1 MYSINPLNV
10 LKLLEEEYKLRY
22 QPDDAPSDADKQL
35 KDLIKDLID
44 IKIARSDSPVL
55 EVEEDLQGD
64 LQLDGL
70 TFDDFEKTAG
80 GADLLNGSAE
90 RYFFE
95 DDRLNEPVTS
105 DTEPS
110 SHEIFVPRLPDS
122 RVPSSQAVNLDY
134 KKRAVDYWCNDTA
147 KKRRSL
153 SSVRNHFTKVRDER
167 QLRDWKKQLAGGGS
181 RFDKL
186 KVIRF
191 ETAKQYFMAKQKR
204 QVVKDLNLQR
214 WAIPANNDVDLPG
227 FTASP
232 YWVSKF
238 KRYYGIFDRKITKFV
253 TKKSLEA
260 APQVKQS
267 AEECVALVRSRIAEH
282 GLDCL
287 WNTDQSGVGYEMR
300 PGRTLEQKGVKPV
313 EAITQSENSMTH
325 SYTVM
330 MTISPGTRKFHP
342 ILFITPKEEKGVF
355 GPIVSKTMFKAD
367 DLYITASTSGKM
379 TKKPYLEW
387 SEKVLFPHMED
398 RCILLADSWKT
409 FTDQDAVIELKPEEL
424 QYEMITI
431 PPKISLR
438 GRK

>member
-22 QPDDAPSDADKQL
+22 QPDDAPSEADKQL
-35 KDLIKDLID
+35 KGIIKDLID

-55 EVEEDLQGD
+55 EVDEDLQGD

-80 GADLLNGSAE
+80 DANLLNGSAE

-95 DDRLNEPVTS
+95 DDRLNEPVTN
-105 DTEPS
+105 P
-110 SHEIFVPRLPDS
+110 

-134 KKRAVDYWCNDTA
+134 KKRAVDYYCNVTA

-167 QLRDWKKQLAGGGS
+167 QLRDWKNQLAEGGS

-186 KVIRF
+186 KVIRL

-204 QVVKDLNLQR
+204 QVVKDMDLQR
-214 WAIPANNDVDLPG
+214 WAITANNDVDLPG

-238 KRYYGIFDRKITKFV
+238 ERYYGIVDRKITKFV

-267 AEECVALVRSRIAEH
+267 AEECVALVRSRIADH

-287 WNTDQSGVGYEMR
+287 WNTDQSGFEYEMR
-300 PGRTLEQKGVKPV
+300 PGRTLEQKGVKHV
-313 EAITQSENSMTH
+313 EAITQSENSMTQF
-325 SYTVM
+325 YTVM
-330 MTISPGTRKFHP
+330 MTISPGIRKFHP
-342 ILFITPKEEKGVF
+342 ILFITLKEEKGVF

-367 DLYITASTSGKM
+367 NLYITASTSGKM
-379 TKKPYLEW
+379 TKKLYLE
-387 SEKVLFPHMED
+387 
-398 RCILLADSWKT
+398 
-409 FTDQDAVIELKPEEL
+409 
-424 QYEMITI
+424 
-431 PPKISLR
+431 
-438 GRK
+438 